1 MPKSPIA
8 QGRQHS
14 PSIYS
19 IIREVLHTLGNID
32 FQNELELD
40 RVDTGVPDDE
50 LKQYIKQHIRAAHL
64 RKRQPYVDL
73 LNELRMQRPHRS
85 FAA

>member
-1 MPKSPIA
+1 MPKSPVA

-14 PSIYS
+14 LSIYS

-40 RVDTGVPDDE
+40 RVDTGVPDEE
-50 LKQYIKQHIRAAHL
+50 LKQYIKKYIRAAHRHQDL
-64 RKRQPYVDL
+64 RSAHGTRKPDRV
-73 LNELRMQRPHRS
+73 
-85 FAA
+85 

>member
-8 QGRQHS
+8 RDRQHS
-14 PSIYS
+14 SSTYS
-19 IIREVLHTLGNID
+19 VIRVVLHTLDNTD

-40 RVDTGVPDDE
+40 RVKKGAIDEE
-50 LKQYIKQHIRAAHL
+50 LKQYIKTHIRAAYQ
-64 RKRQPYVDL
+64 RERQPYVDL
-73 LNELRMQRPHRS
+73 LNELRMQRPHQS